1 MPYIHSLLTLTSS
14 FHLKTRGYS
23 SYIHIITMNSLKK
36 NSINSILV
44 DYNLGIQEIESD
56 IH

>member
-1 MPYIHSLLTLTSS
+1 M
-14 FHLKTRGYS
+14 RGYS